1 MTCLF
6 FISIFS
12 HLKQKNR
19 PILSDKTAY
28 ITNPKTNTM
37 KNKKLY
43 LYNSPK
49 ILYHEQITRFYN
61 KPQSRYKMIDQIGQH
76 RSRQISP
83 DPTYEPEPSLL
94 YRPFSEILLYYPE
107 LRCSQI
113 PTLCNPVWNILSV

>member
-1 MTCLF
+1 MTKYEPEQKTSPIPSPKNNCKYSCPDILSSL
-6 FISIFS
+6 IS

-19 PILSDKTAY
+19 PILSDKTAH

-61 KPQSRYKMIDQIGQH
+61 KPQSRYRVIDQIGQY

-83 DPTYEPEPSLL
+83 GPTYEQEPSL
-94 YRPFSEILLYYPE
+94 
-107 LRCSQI
+107 
-113 PTLCNPVWNILSV
+113 